1 MKNNKV
7 IQGRWYKINK
17 KIKKRITAKYH
28 KIKDWVMDP
37 KGYFLIAIDREKK
50 ILRVGYCIFKKL
62 GNKPVND
69 MVSIISGKTAIEIV
83 NTLIRYKYISTHQ
96 HAADMGIELCKA
108 ELALRYKLGYI
119 QDKDLDVKK
128 KLLDQFFKI
137 FFNFKIFIEGLGGK
151 CFALVVFL
159 IFFLYFFAKSYT
171 VCIFPPIFKIPFL
184 FKIFGIILATCS

>member
-1 MKNNKV
+1 MKDNKKTQV
-7 IQGRWYKINK
+7 IQGRWHKINK

-50 ILRVGYCIFKKL
+50 LLRVGYCKFRKL

-83 NTLIRYKYISTHQ
+83 NTLIRNKYISSLQ

-108 ELALRYKLGYI
+108 ELALRYKLDYI
-119 QDKDLDVKK
+119 QDKDLEIKK
-128 KLLDQFFKI
+128 
-137 FFNFKIFIEGLGGK
+137 
-151 CFALVVFL
+151 
-159 IFFLYFFAKSYT
+159 
-171 VCIFPPIFKIPFL
+171 
-184 FKIFGIILATCS
+184 